1 MSGDRVAVLL
11 DVKEKTGSEVDKEEK
26 GEQPANPPVYW
37 ILGTIYS
44 GSFEFSSSSVYRQVN
59 VASRKQSSGFI
70 ICQLMI
76 A

>member
-26 GEQPANPPVYW
+26 EGEQPANPPVYW

-44 GSFEFSSSSVYRQVN
+44 GSFEFSSSSVDTCPKFLQT
-59 VASRKQSSGFI
+59 SECCEQKTE
-70 ICQLMI
+70 
-76 A
+76 